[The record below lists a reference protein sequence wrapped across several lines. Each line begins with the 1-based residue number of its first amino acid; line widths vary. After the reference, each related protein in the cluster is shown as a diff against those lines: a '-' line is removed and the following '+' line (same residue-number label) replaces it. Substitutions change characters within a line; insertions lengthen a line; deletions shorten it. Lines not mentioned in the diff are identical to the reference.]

1 MEPSSIPFALD
12 AGRIPT
18 ATQLDFFEALD
29 PAQTHPL
36 AQVLLNPWS
45 TTNEAVSSTSAGE
58 GA

>member
-18 ATQLDFFEALD
+18 ATQLDFFEAL
-29 PAQTHPL
+29 ATTQTHPL
-36 AQVLLNPWS
+36 AQALLNSWS
-45 TTNEAVSSTSAGE
+45 TSNEAVSSTSAGE